1 MVLAGLAVAAAL
13 GAYPTWSVYGVP
25 GLVSAAWA
33 SAINVGVFA
42 LSVTATCWVG
52 RRSGPK
58 AAGSVFMFSGVL
70 RIALLIG
77 AALLVARALRIED
90 NAFWAFLLW
99 VGGLYMVMVFMEALW
114 VARGSAA
121 AQKGGN

>member
-1 MVLAGLAVAAAL
+1 M
-13 GAYPTWSVYGVP
+13 
-25 GLVSAAWA
+25 
-33 SAINVGVFA
+33 FA
-42 LSVTATCWVG
+42 
-52 RRSGPK
+52 
-58 AAGSVFMFSGVL
+58 FSGIV

-77 AALLVARALRIED
+77 VALLVARELHIQD

-121 AQKGGN
+121 EARKGGN